1 MSKVSPR
8 LVSPSAAFST
18 DRRVSHVNTWHN
30 RSRFSLVTSRWAHL
44 PPEALEALE
53 LLELPERPAEPP
65 ALLAVEDLLVVE
77 DTLQPQHGE
86 PLRAS
91 PS

>member
-1 MSKVSPR
+1 M
-8 LVSPSAAFST
+8 AFST

-30 RSRFSLVTSRWAHL
+30 RSRFSLVTSGWAHL
-44 PPEALEALE
+44 PPEAVEALE

-77 DTLQPQHGE
+77 DILLPKPGGPLQAT
-86 PLRAS
+86 PL
-91 PS
+91 